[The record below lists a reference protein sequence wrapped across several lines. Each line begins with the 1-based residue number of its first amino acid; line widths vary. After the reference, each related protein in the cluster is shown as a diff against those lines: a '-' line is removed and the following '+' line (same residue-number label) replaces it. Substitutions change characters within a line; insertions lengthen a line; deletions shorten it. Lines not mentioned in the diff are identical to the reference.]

1 MVDVTRRSIMGF
13 AAALPFLAHTPW
25 VRAQP
30 PAVTAPTPSNEVLI
44 NFNES
49 PWGPAQSARQAMQQ
63 GIALCGRYPYKTQ
76 YTLNALFAR
85 QQGVP
90 EEYVQTYCGSKAV
103 FQHAVHAFT
112 QNGSLVMAAPS
123 YEDPAEAARGRKV
136 SVHEVPLNTEHAHD
150 IPGMLAADPHAGLI
164 YVCNPNNPT
173 GTVTPRADIE
183 RALAEKPKGSILLV
197 DEAYID
203 FSDVPTCIP
212 LAKEHPDLLVLRTF
226 SKIYGMAG
234 ARIGIAV
241 GHPTLLEQ
249 LEVFGGYNVPTVP
262 SLLGG
267 IASLEDAN
275 LLPQRKQ
282 NNARQRDE
290 TITWLKAH
298 GFRCTASQANCFMID
313 VKRPAEDVVHALA
326 ERGVLIG
333 RVWQSWP
340 TWIRVSVGTDVE
352 MKRFREVFAEAVE
365 NNNGI
370 HLRT

>member
-25 VRAQP
+25 VRAQSP
-30 PAVTAPTPSNEVLI
+30 VAAASVPSDEVLI

-49 PWGPAQSARQAMQQ
+49 PWGPAPSARQAMQQ

-76 YTLNALFAR
+76 YKLNALFAR

-90 EEYVQTYCGSKAV
+90 QDYVQSYCGSKAV
-103 FQHAVHAFT
+103 LQHAVHAFT

-136 SVHEVPLNTEHAHD
+136 SVHEVPLNAEHAHD
-150 IPGMLAADPHAGLI
+150 IPGMLAADPHAGMI

-173 GTVTPRADIE
+173 GTVTTRRDIE
-183 RALAEKPKGSILLV
+183 RVLADKPKGSILLV

-203 FSDVPTCIP
+203 FSDAPTCIP
-212 LAKEHPDLLVLRTF
+212 LVKDHSDLLVLRTF

-234 ARIGIAV
+234 ARLGIAV

-249 LEVFGGYNVPTVP
+249 LEVFGGYNVPAVP
-262 SLLGG
+262 TLLGG
-267 IASLEDAN
+267 IASLEDTE

-282 NNARQRDE
+282 TNARLRDE
-290 TITWLKAH
+290 TIAWLKAR
-298 GFRCTASQANCFMID
+298 GFQCTASQANCFMID
-313 VKRPAEDVVHALA
+313 VRRPAADVVEALA
-326 ERGVLIG
+326 NRGVRVG

-340 TWIRVSVGTDVE
+340 TWVRVSVGTGAE
-352 MKRFREVFAEAVE
+352 MKRFCEVFALVSQPFEQKKA
-365 NNNGI
+365 
-370 HLRT
+370 